1 MIMYFCNLLTLNT
14 PPLSFFHHTIYVVSS
29 LKSLRGVS
37 GWTSNISFISTPFPF
52 YKVLCLIRTFQQKKF
67 DKIVWERKREIKW
80 IGWNDLAGKYP
91 PVYGYRS
98 ATNISTSTQLYTL
111 YINISSQQAPCQFW
125 VHASVSFF
133 LSARKRVKFF
143 NMTLRAYV
151 VQLDIISWW
160 WQLYRLFI
168 IIPFIDCKF

>member
-98 ATNISTSTQLYTL
+98 AANISISTQLYTL
-111 YINISSQQAPCQFW
+111 YFNISSQQAPSQFR
-125 VHASVSFF
+125 VHALVSFF
-133 LSARKRVKFF
+133 LSTRKRVKFF
-143 NMTLRAYV
+143 SMTLCAYV
-151 VQLDIISWW
+151 VELDIIS
-160 WQLYRLFI
+160 
-168 IIPFIDCKF
+168 